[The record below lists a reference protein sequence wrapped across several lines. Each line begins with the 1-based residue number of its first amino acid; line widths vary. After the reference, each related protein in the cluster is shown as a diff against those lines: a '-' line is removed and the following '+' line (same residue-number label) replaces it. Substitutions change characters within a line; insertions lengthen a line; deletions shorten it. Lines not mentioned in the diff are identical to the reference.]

1 MTDTATNDPTTDLVR
16 LNIVKSCTWHGV
28 NQSRVITDPTSP
40 TTHTT
45 PCRTR
50 SHHCIARS
58 CCTIAPPWPV
68 ATPTEQ
74 KPVLFPLS
82 QTAIP
87 GRSGRSVIP
96 SFRHSLADCV
106 CTMIGRG

>member
-45 PCRTR
+45 
-50 SHHCIARS
+50 RS